1 MESIIE
7 EKRINNCPLAVS
19 NEETKKIL
27 EQMENCICKIYFKG
41 ENGTGFFLKIYFPS
55 LRKYLK
61 FLITDKHVFDLTKK
75 DNKKITLEINNGSVI
90 KNIDLNE
97 KRITYTNEKYD
108 LTMIQLNDK
117 DNINNFLELDE
128 EINKDNIESIIEK
141 KSIYLL
147 HYPLDKTASVSYG
160 ILKTIESKNT
170 IKTLLC
176 TDRGSSGAPILNLS
190 TQKVIGIHKGA
201 YISED
206 YNIGTFLKYP
216 LKELELKL
224 ELPII
229 NNYENEPK
237 DEGRKKKESKSID
250 DDNKNPKKMKSITQ
264 IMRNIFF
271 DNYEIH
277 LIKKKKILNSDI
289 QHLISI
295 LINNKEEGQNSIKHF
310 IENDIITP
318 NILKN
323 LSKESFFIIKDNIS
337 SILNCCDMINK
348 KYSLIKNLYQLY
360 NSFQLK
366 EAIEKFRSE
375 FKINEKIIN
384 DENLAKILSE
394 NNLDINK
401 AFRIIYG

>member
-1 MESIIE
+1 MKSIIE

-27 EQMENCICKIYFKG
+27 EQMEKCICKIYFKG

-128 EINKDNIESIIEK
+128 EINKDNIENIFEK

-160 ILKTIESKNT
+160 ILETIESKNT

-176 TDRGSSGAPILNLS
+176 TDHGSSGAPILNLS

-201 YISED
+201 HISED

-224 ELPII
+224 KLPII
-229 NNYENEPK
+229 NNHENEPK
-237 DEGRKKKESKSID
+237 DGGRKKKGSKSID

-289 QHLISI
+289 QDLISI
-295 LINNKEEGQNSIKHF
+295 LINNKEEAQNSIKHF
-310 IENDIITP
+310 IEIDIITP

-384 DENLAKILSE
+384 DETLSKILSE